1 MTVAACK
8 LMELLAVVVERRT
21 AEEPAGPGKEEL
33 KVVVGHSKRWDWN
46 CTQPPATAH
55 VVDLPLSCLLSHS
68 KDCYCIVA
76 PEDLG

>member
-33 KVVVGHSKRWDWN
+33 KVVVGHSKRWSWN
-46 CTQPPATAH
+46 CTEPLARAH
-55 VVDLPLSCLLSHS
+55 VVDPPLSCLLSYS
-68 KDCYCIVA
+68 EDCYCIVA